1 MNSSNSG
8 EPAKTAK
15 PKMSLVTRVIV
26 ILVALALLVLG
37 VAVFLKLLPFPD
49 QMNET
54 SQSVSTLA
62 VETGGEAGISGIVSQ
77 PVETDTESSQS
88 ESSMVVETEE
98 ETIVSAGDSE
108 PVEVEGDS
116 TQGEPYLAFSYFG
129 GVLIY
134 SGAFEPVKLE
144 GVCFM
149 KESSFDGTTM
159 GIAMDQ
165 GDDRLFSLFVYEGKD
180 LLEASGEVLSFK
192 ICDDGSKVIYLA
204 DVDWDDNTGTLYSYD
219 VTSGTS
225 EKVADDVSTDYEYVI
240 SPDGKSIG
248 YSADAVENDHDYIV
262 SFAGYVVK
270 DGADAEK
277 LGENI
282 VFISISDK
290 AGYMYYTVN
299 DIDNLEETLY
309 VSKNGNAS
317 IITKL
322 EWDDFLFF
330 NKDYSELLC
339 AGDNVTYLSVGE
351 AEVKKISSDDIKSIE
366 FPYKTKSVFLPGGPI
381 SRRID
386 VTNFKDSF
394 VTMVSDESTT
404 ICYLNTSY
412 ELSEIESF
420 GDKYYECSIQVSRDN
435 KSLCYVD
442 ANGDLLIYSN
452 YPDQK
457 SEPVKISIDEDI
469 ATVYASSDF
478 ETIYFFDVEGIL
490 YAVYNSEDPVEITS
504 CVYFTLIFS
513 DDESRV
519 YYFTDSEIKEG
530 SMVVTLNVID
540 NQAGAAPTKLAED
553 VLNIR
558 ISCYGVVY
566 FVVEELEEGDYNAKG
581 EAFYSRDGK
590 IYESV
595 AHDAHPW
602 G

>member
-1 MNSSNSG
+1 MNISNSG
-8 EPAKTAK
+8 EPTKTAK
-15 PKMSLVTRVIV
+15 TKMSLVTRILI
-26 ILVALALLVLG
+26 ILVVLVLLVLG
-37 VAVFLKLLPFPD
+37 VAVFFKLLPFPN
-49 QMNET
+49 QINEN
-54 SQSVSTLA
+54 SQSISTMT
-62 VETGGEAGISGIVSQ
+62 VNSDGEARVSGIVSD
-77 PVETDTESSQS
+77 PVVTEIDSSLGV
-88 ESSMVVETEE
+88 SSMTAETEE
-98 ETIVSAGDSE
+98 ETIVSTGDSE

-116 TQGEPYLAFSYFG
+116 SQGQPYLAFSYLG

-134 SGAFEPVKLE
+134 SGDSEPVKLQ

-165 GDDRLFSLFVYEGKD
+165 GDDRLFSLFVYDGKV
-180 LLEASGEVLSFK
+180 LLEGATEVLSFK
-192 ICDDGSKVIYLA
+192 ICDDGSKVVYLS
-204 DVDWDDNTGTLYSYD
+204 DVDWDDKTGTLFSYD
-219 VTSGTS
+219 VASGTS
-225 EKVADDVSTDYEYVI
+225 EKVADEVSTKYEYVI

-248 YSADAVENDHDYIV
+248 YSADAIKNDHDYII
-262 SFAGYVVK
+262 SFTGYVVK

-277 LGENI
+277 LGDNI

-299 DIDNLEETLY
+299 DIENLEKTLY

-322 EWDDFLFF
+322 EWDSFLFF

-339 AGDNVTYLSVGE
+339 AGDGATYLSIGE
-351 AEVKKISSDDIKSIE
+351 AEVKKISSYQIYSIE
-366 FPYKTKSVFLPGGPI
+366 FPYKTNNVLFPTDPI
-381 SRRID
+381 CRRID
-386 VTNFKDSF
+386 VTSFKDNF
-394 VTMVSDESTT
+394 VTMISDESTM
-404 ICYLNTSY
+404 ICYLNSSY

-420 GDKYYECSIQVSRDN
+420 GDTYHECGIQVSRDN

-452 YPDQK
+452 YTDQK
-457 SEPVKISIDEDI
+457 SEPVKISVDKDI

-490 YAVYNSEDPVEITS
+490 YVIYGSGDPVEIS
-504 CVYFTLIFS
+504 SSVYFTLFFS
-513 DDESRV
+513 DDESCM
-519 YYFTDSEIKEG
+519 YYFSDSGIKDG
-530 SMVVTLNVID
+530 SIVLTLNMIE

-558 ISCYGVVY
+558 ISCIGVVY
-566 FVVEELEEGDYNAKG
+566 FVMEDLEDGDYITRG

-590 IYESV
+590 IFESV
-595 AHDAHPW
+595 AHEAHPW
-602 G
+602 

>member
-8 EPAKTAK
+8 EPALKAK

-26 ILVALALLVLG
+26 ILVALVLLVLG
-37 VAVFLKLLPFPD
+37 VGVFLKLLPFPD

-62 VETGGEAGISGIVSQ
+62 VETEAEARVAGNVSQ
-77 PVETDTESSQS
+77 PVVTETESSQS

-98 ETIVSAGDSE
+98 EAIVSTGDSE
-108 PVEVEGDS
+108 PVEVEGDLP
-116 TQGEPYLAFSYFG
+116 QGQPYLAFSYLG
-129 GVLIY
+129 GILIY
-134 SGAFEPVKLE
+134 SGASEPVKLE
-144 GVCFM
+144 GVCFI

-165 GDDRLFSLFVYEGKD
+165 GDDRLFSLFVYDGKD

-192 ICDDGSKVIYLA
+192 ICDDGSTVIYLA

-219 VTSGTS
+219 VASGTS
-225 EKVADDVSTDYEYVI
+225 EKVAVDVSTEYEYVI

-248 YSADAVENDHDYIV
+248 YSADVIENDHDYIV

-282 VFISISDK
+282 VFVSISDK
-290 AGYMYYTVN
+290 AGYMHYTVN

-322 EWDDFLFF
+322 EWDNFLFF
-330 NKDYSELLC
+330 NKDYSELLY
-339 AGDNVTYLSVGE
+339 ASDGATYLSVCGAE
-351 AEVKKISSDDIKSIE
+351 AKKISSDEINSIQV
-366 FPYKTKSVFLPGGPI
+366 PYKTNNEYLPDPI
-381 SRRID
+381 GMRID
-386 VTNFKDSF
+386 VSSFKNSF

-404 ICYLNTSY
+404 FCYLNSSY

-420 GDKYYECSIQVSRDN
+420 GDRYYECSIQISWDK

-457 SEPVKISIDEDI
+457 SEPVKISVDEDI
-469 ATVYASSDF
+469 ATVHASSDF

-490 YAVYNSEDPVEITS
+490 YAIYSSGDPVEITS
-504 CVYFTLIFS
+504 CAYDSLIFS
-513 DDESRV
+513 DDDSCV
-519 YYFTDSEIKEG
+519 YFFTDSEIKDG
-530 SMVVTLNVID
+530 FVVITLNVID
-540 NQAGAAPTKLAED
+540 NQAGAEPTKLAED
-553 VLNIR
+553 VLNFR
-558 ISCYGVVY
+558 PSCFGDVY
-566 FVVEELEEGDYNAKG
+566 FVMEDLEEGDYNAKG

-590 IYESV
+590 LFESV